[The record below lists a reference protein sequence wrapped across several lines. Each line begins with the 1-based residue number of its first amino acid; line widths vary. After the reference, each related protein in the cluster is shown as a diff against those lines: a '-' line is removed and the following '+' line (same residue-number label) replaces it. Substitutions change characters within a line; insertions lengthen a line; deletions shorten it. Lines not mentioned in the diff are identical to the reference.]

1 MFVLCYNAAER
12 QSITGNDDVEY
23 SGVGLFIPLEVFEMP
38 KGNPEGSSEE
48 NLEKNLDEFLMY
60 LGVILDRIP
69 KDIPNRTTEAIIEGI
84 PGEISGGIMERF
96 LYS

>member
-38 KGNPEGSSEE
+38 KGNPEGSPEE
-48 NLEKNLDEFLMY
+48 NLEK
-60 LGVILDRIP
+60 
-69 KDIPNRTTEAIIEGI
+69 K
-84 PGEISGGIMERF
+84 SGR
-96 LYS
+96 SDVSDVSWSNS